1 LSDYSSEST
10 KSQDLNQTTENDQ
23 TNWSDLKDFFQSTSL
38 NNSILSN
45 EYQKENQPK
54 QFYSLKLKNS
64 GTNACFS
71 NSTIQMLFTC
81 GKDFFAIVM
90 DLKCKSDFCTNFR
103 KYITFYEIKSK
114 EAISSFPIRLVAN
127 KNNDNPQDSY
137 TDGSEQCCFGFL
149 LQLFQNSCVNLKNI
163 FRINYTERNVCSK
176 CNNVLNYEKKYS
188 TFYMSTTRSVE
199 NDEID
204 FHNLFNPI
212 IHHIACLKCGCT
224 IQLKYNNYEAN
235 GNFVILRIA
244 NESGVHRFKTKI
256 KNINLNESIT
266 IPNLK
271 GNFMCKSLI
280 VHEPIGSLGKKKSG
294 HYRCFSKI
302 ETANDKSE
310 FRWLNISDETCT
322 PMRDYPVDLEN
333 VYLLMLEKRL

>member
-1 LSDYSSEST
+1 LSNYSSEST
-10 KSQDLNQTTENDQ
+10 KSNDLNQTTENGQ
-23 TNWSDLKDFFQSTSL
+23 HLSNLNEFFQSTSL
-38 NNSILSN
+38 NNSIESN
-45 EYQKENQPK
+45 ECQIENQPK
-54 QFYSLKLKNS
+54 QFYFLKLKNS

-81 GKDFFAIVM
+81 GKAFFTVVM

-103 KYITFYEIKSK
+103 KYITCYEIKSK
-114 EAISSFPIRLVAN
+114 ESTSSFPIRLVAN
-127 KNNDNPQDSY
+127 KNNDDPQDSY
-137 TDGSEQCCFGFL
+137 VDGSEQCCFGFL
-149 LQLFQNSCVNLKNI
+149 LQLFQHSCEKLKNI
-163 FRINYTERNVCSK
+163 FRINYTERNVCSNCK
-176 CNNVLNYEKKYS
+176 YVLNYEKNYS
-188 TFYMSTTRSVE
+188 TFYMSITRSIE

-212 IHHIACLKCGCT
+212 IHHIPCLKCGCT
-224 IQLKYNNYEAN
+224 VQFKYNNYEAN

-244 NESGVHRFKTKI
+244 NESGIHRFKTKI

-271 GNFMCKSLI
+271 GNFKCKSLI
-280 VHEPIGSLGKKKSG
+280 VHELIGSFGKKKRG

-302 ETANDKSE
+302 ETASDNCE

-333 VYLLMLEKRL
+333 VALLMLEKQP